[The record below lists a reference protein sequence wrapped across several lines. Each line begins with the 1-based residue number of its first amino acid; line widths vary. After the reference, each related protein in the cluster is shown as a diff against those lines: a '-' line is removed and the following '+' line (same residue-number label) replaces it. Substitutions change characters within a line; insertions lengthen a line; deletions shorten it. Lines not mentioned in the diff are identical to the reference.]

1 MTAGY
6 TAMSLFN
13 RDAVSSLNKL
23 TVSAIRNIEDVI
35 AIAGVPV
42 SVTGAGSMF
51 RLHLKPSPPETYREA
66 YQSKEVQSVIKS
78 ILDHMFYEEK
88 ILMINTLACMFST
101 VMTQKEVEIL
111 SNGLLNAFR
120 KFKKEIEQL
129 NK

>member
-1 MTAGY
+1 
-6 TAMSLFN
+6 
-13 RDAVSSLNKL
+13 
-23 TVSAIRNIEDVI
+23 
-35 AIAGVPV
+35 
-42 SVTGAGSMF
+42 
-51 RLHLKPSPPETYREA
+51 
-66 YQSKEVQSVIKS
+66 
-78 ILDHMFYEEK
+78 MFYEEK